1 MDFDSVF
8 IVGFIM
14 LCIYKVFE
22 LFVRR
27 KERMLLV
34 EKLAS
39 LSGNEED
46 NEKPIKLQLPFIYT
60 NDSNSWALRIS
71 LLLIGIGVGCLV
83 ALYIQMNFYSELSLL
98 NYNHYGT
105 FALINFACISLFG
118 GIGLL
123 IAFFIEQKKK
133 VEKKD

>member
-1 MDFDSVF
+1 MDFTSIF
-8 IVGFIM
+8 IVGFVV
-14 LCIYKVFE
+14 LGVYKVFE
-22 LFVRR
+22 LFARR
-27 KERMLLV
+27 NERTLLI

-39 LSGNEED
+39 LYDQNEESK
-46 NEKPIKLQLPFIYT
+46 EKRLKIQLPFIVA
-60 NDSNSWALRIS
+60 NGSGSWALRIS
-71 LLLIGIGVGCLV
+71 LLLIGIGVGFLV
-83 ALYIQMNFYSELSLL
+83 ALFIQMGYYDGLTRI
-98 NYNHYGT
+98 NYNI